1 MLASAFVILASAAA
15 EESAFLRLAC
25 TFQLLTLSPYPCL
38 SLSSV
43 ASLITLEVKTS
54 RRTLLLN
61 VTPEVQQIVSS
72 SAIASGVC
80 HLYVPHTTAGITINE
95 ADDPDVARDIE
106 ATLDRLIPHKGP
118 YKHAE
123 GNADSHIKASLVGS
137 SATVL
142 IDNGR
147 LVLGR
152 WQGIFFCEFDG
163 PRSRHLLVKLAHD
176 P

>member
-1 MLASAFVILASAAA
+1 MAK
-15 EESAFLRLAC
+15 
-25 TFQLLTLSPYPCL
+25 TLTLD
-38 SLSSV
+38 
-43 ASLITLEVKTS
+43 VKTS
-54 RRTLLLN
+54 RRTQLLN

-106 ATLDRLIPHKGP
+106 ATLDRLVPRDAS
-118 YKHAE
+118 YRHAE

-142 IDNGR
+142 IENGR
-147 LVLGR
+147 LALGR

-163 PRSRHLLVKLAHD
+163 PRSRHLLVKLTPD